1 MIFLKKQVFFVFP
14 KGIYKKKET
23 RRPPFLNA
31 LFQVNYFTMNF

>member
-1 MIFLKKQVFFVFP
+1 MIFLKKPVFFVFP
-14 KGIYKKKET
+14 ERNLQKKET